1 MVARAGPVKEPARTR
16 PGVTAGLA
24 RTRVT
29 THVPVMPT
37 RLPLLRPLLLAVILP
52 LTALT
57 CFAAHGSAR
66 TQAAPPPAPA
76 VGTAAPSG
84 AAPP

>member
-1 MVARAGPVKEPARTR
+1 
-16 PGVTAGLA
+16 
-24 RTRVT
+24 
-29 THVPVMPT
+29 MPT

-57 CFAAHGSAR
+57 CFAARGSAR
-66 TQAAPPPAPA
+66 TQAAAAPVPA

-84 AAPP
+84 ATPP